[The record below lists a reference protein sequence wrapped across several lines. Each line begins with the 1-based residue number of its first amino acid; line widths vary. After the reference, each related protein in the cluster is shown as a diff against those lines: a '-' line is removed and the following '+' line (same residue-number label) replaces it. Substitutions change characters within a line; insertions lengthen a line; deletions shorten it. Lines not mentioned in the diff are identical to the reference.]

1 MPLSGRMFRY
11 LLTRWSGSEA
21 MSRFSRSLT
30 KPLGDRQ
37 ALRKCFLDC
46 LESLV
51 PSEEAEVDGA
61 SPLRFRAAVLV
72 PVDRLHQCASKR
84 DRRVAAR
91 YDQKL
96 LFFSESP
103 WMCCR
108 GHLFCPDLGNEAS
121 PRVVPLSS
129 RAFFA
134 GEGLSC
140 RAHSAGNR

>member
-1 MPLSGRMFRY
+1 MGR
-11 LLTRWSGSEA
+11 LLCGFGLLFW
-21 MSRFSRSLT
+21 
-30 KPLGDRQ
+30 
-37 ALRKCFLDC
+37 
-46 LESLV
+46 
-51 PSEEAEVDGA
+51 
-61 SPLRFRAAVLV
+61 SPLIGFINA
-72 PVDRLHQCASKR
+72 PPKR
-84 DRRVAAR
+84 DRRAAAR

-96 LFFSESP
+96 LFFSSESP

-134 GEGLSC
+134 GEGLSF